1 MLKPMKLNQFD
12 CIYTMIVDS
21 FPSHEVRNYE
31 EQKGLLDNPKF
42 HIYVMEDDAGGVKAF
57 ISVWDVADYGFVDH
71 FAVSPKFRN
80 EGLGSK
86 ILEELHQF
94 LGRPLFLE
102 VDLPETDIAKRR
114 IGFYER
120 NGYTLNPYP
129 YQLPALTPESQPVT
143 LRIMSTDGMLS
154 QETFQ
159 LLQQDL
165 LATVYGVAARLPIVP
180 LDQMFSVCKVLDY
193 SQVHWDDPFVFL
205 GKTTDENSLVCSTQ
219 FVPSNVT
226 DREDGWRG
234 FYIQGVLDFS
244 LLGILAKIATL
255 LADHQ
260 ISIFV
265 VSTFNTDYVL
275 VKDEKFQSALEVLR
289 KSGLFVIV

>member
-1 MLKPMKLNQFD
+1 MLKPMKFNQFD

-21 FPSHEVRNYE
+21 FPSHEVRTYE

-42 HIYVMEDDAGGVKAF
+42 HIYVMEDAVGAVKAF
-57 ISVWDVADYGFVDH
+57 ISVWDVANHGFVDH
-71 FAVSPKFRN
+71 FAVSPQFRN

-86 ILEELHQF
+86 ILEELRQ
-94 LGRPLFLE
+94 LLDCLLFLE
-102 VDLPETDIAKRR
+102 VDLPETEIAKRR

-120 NGYTLNPYP
+120 NGYTLNPYL

-143 LRIMSTDGMLS
+143 LGIMSTDGMMS

-159 LLQQDL
+159 SLQQDL
-165 LATVYGVAARLPIVP
+165 LATVYGVMERLQIVP
-180 LDQMFSVCKVLDY
+180 IDQMFSVCKVADY

-205 GKTTDENSLVCSTQ
+205 GKTTSENSMVCCTQ

-226 DREDGWRG
+226 DREDGWKG
-234 FYIQGVLDFS
+234 FCIQGVLDFS
-244 LLGILAKIATL
+244 LLGILAKISTL
-255 LADHQ
+255 LANHQ

-275 VKDEKFQSALEVLR
+275 VKEANFQKALRLLR
-289 KSGLFVIV
+289 ANGYEIV